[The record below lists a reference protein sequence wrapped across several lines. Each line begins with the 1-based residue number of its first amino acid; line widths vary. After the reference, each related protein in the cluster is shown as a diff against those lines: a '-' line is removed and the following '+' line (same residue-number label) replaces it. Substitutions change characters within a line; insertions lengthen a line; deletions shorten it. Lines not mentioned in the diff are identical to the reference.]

1 MAIKPYNVL
10 MFGNL
15 GPELVRMSDLFDPD
29 ECLFEIETGSVAQAN
44 RVYYRAEIKNNTIR
58 FFEEDP
64 QPAAG
69 STITANTLWFV
80 DKNAQFDT
88 DQTGHY
94 IPAETSLVIVDPK
107 ATASQTEKWGTYTL
121 LVVESVD
128 PITYKPN
135 LVPFNFTG
143 DLDSAQRAIDF
154 QNDRMMLYFDEVG
167 TYSGDKVIRLTP
179 DRKLLMY
186 GTSAL
191 KYLIKKNGRIVSTD
205 HYPASRPTPAAYTK
219 YLPASATVIDF
230 TGYSLIT
237 DTEFAAKYAQVEG
250 QYVEYYNDEGRRQ
263 RGVLENTDTDKQK
276 VIGRRAYILGV
287 ANSPLSNVLF
297 PEPSYLILGDND
309 ISEPVEGDTYTFE
322 VYEEGEVNNAVV
334 HNLILSV
341 QLTATAGTR
350 ADALHG
356 DDQEILGFDVEYYDD
371 ATGEYVDTSDIINV
385 PAGTTEVEICRKLR
399 PYLRTTNG
407 RTYIDPGAYPGTGP
421 VLLNR
426 SWYVYGLESLTQN
439 VPVGYALDI
448 LIRYFPS
455 KNQKLNSLNILD
467 VRYEELSAS
476 ELSLGPSP
484 LKLYFV
490 RTSSETESYALAN
503 GTGHLDTFAAGTT
516 YYKKRTDTPWSSVVH
531 APTRDY
537 INCYKK
543 IVIKNVQSSKL
554 RHLVPVPVWKGWV
567 ESTSDPVQA
576 YDFKVLDYSN
586 TYSSPVAMELS
597 NLKLAAPAYTEGPDN
612 GLVLDGSNCAHDAA
626 TIPDEQSI
634 RVKYRTTEGST
645 FEPTIHDVSLMLR
658 TPNESGSGTDKWII
672 NVDGNTFGSST
683 SSLKRPFVE
692 FDHTDGVYTFNSTQF
707 PNKET
712 LLNTFY
718 YSLAGRD
725 AIAPTHVRLRGLD
738 EVKQD
743 DGTMAIPIA
752 MAGDDAQVA
761 LDGDSGIQ
769 VLFLTKFVRSKGMM
783 PELTPYQ
790 DSSPDPVDGIKYWY
804 AFEKSVADR
813 NAKYTVGDRNIMGPM
828 NGAIVGVVIV
838 EFLVESNGELRSL
851 IGVPVEVRVK
861 NFNPAVFN
869 ESES

>member
-29 ECLFEIETGSVAQAN
+29 ECVFEIERGTVAQEN
-44 RVYYRAEIKNNTIR
+44 RVYYTAEIKNNTIR
-58 FFEEDP
+58 FFEVDP

-69 STITANTLWFV
+69 STIPKDTYWFV
-80 DKNAQFDT
+80 DKNARFDT

-128 PITYKPN
+128 PVTYKPN

-167 TYSGDKVIRLTP
+167 TYGGDDGDKVIRLTP

-191 KYLIKKNGRIVSTD
+191 KYLIKKNGRVVSTD
-205 HYPASRPTPAAYTK
+205 HFPASRPTPAAYTK
-219 YLPASATVIDF
+219 YLPASATAIDF
-230 TGYSLIT
+230 TGYSSIT
-237 DTEFAAKYAQVEG
+237 DEFNAVYAQVEG
-250 QYVEYYNDEGRRQ
+250 QCVEYYTSEGRRK
-263 RGVLENTDTDKQK
+263 REVLGDTEDDKRK
-276 VIGRRAYILGV
+276 VIGKKVYILGV
-287 ANSPLSNVLF
+287 SNSPLSNVLF
-297 PEPSYLILGDND
+297 PAPSYLVLGDND

-322 VYEEGEVNNAVV
+322 VYEEDEIDGELV
-334 HNLILSV
+334 HSIILSV

-350 ADALHG
+350 ADELHG
-356 DDQEILGFDVEYYDD
+356 DDQEILGFDVQYYDD
-371 ATGEYVDTSDIINV
+371 ATREYVDTSDIIKV
-385 PAGTTEVEICRKLR
+385 PAGVTEAEICRKLR

-407 RTYIDPGAYPGTGP
+407 RTYIDPELA
-421 VLLNR
+421 LLNK

-455 KNQKLNSLNILD
+455 KNQKLNSLNALA

-476 ELSLGPSP
+476 ELALGPSP

-490 RTSSETESYALAN
+490 KSSDTETYELAD
-503 GTGHLDTFAAGTT
+503 GTGHPATFVSGTT
-516 YYKKRTDTPWSSVVH
+516 YYKKRTDTPWSNVIH

-543 IVIKNVQSSKL
+543 IVITNVQSSKL

-567 ESTSDPVQA
+567 ESVPVPSAQA
-576 YDFKVLDYSN
+576 YDFKVLDYNN

-597 NLKLAAPAYTEGPDN
+597 NLKIAAPAYTEGSDN
-612 GLVLDGSNCAHDAA
+612 GLRLDGTKCAHDAA

-634 RVKYRTTEGST
+634 RVKYRTTESGIFEST
-645 FEPTIHDVSLMLR
+645 VHDISLMLR
-658 TPNESGSGTDKWII
+658 TPNESGSGIDKWII
-672 NVDGNTFGSST
+672 NVDGNTFGAST
-683 SSLKRPFVE
+683 SSTKRPFVE
-692 FDHTDGVYTFNSTQF
+692 YDHKHEYYSFNSTQF

-761 LDGDSGIQ
+761 LDGDSEVQ
-769 VLFLTKFVRSKGMM
+769 APFLENFVRPKGMM
-783 PELTPYQ
+783 PELTPYT
-790 DSSPDPVDGIKYWY
+790 DGEYKY
-804 AFEKSVADR
+804 AFEKSVSTETPEGYPDV
-813 NAKYTVGDRNIMGPM
+813 KGPPD
-828 NGAIVGVVIV
+828 GAIVGVIIV
-838 EFLVESNGELRSL
+838 EFLVESNGEFRTL

-861 NFNPAVFN
+861 NFNPAVVVVK
-869 ESES
+869 

>member
-29 ECLFEIETGSVAQAN
+29 ECVFELERGTVAQTN
-44 RVYYRAEIKNNTIR
+44 RVYYSAEIKNSTIR
-58 FFEEDP
+58 FFELDP
-64 QPAAG
+64 QPAKD
-69 STITANTLWFV
+69 SPIPKDTYWFV
-80 DKNAQFDT
+80 DDTARFDS

-167 TYSGDKVIRLTP
+167 EVNNDKVYRLTP

-191 KYLIKKNGRIVSTD
+191 KYLIKKNGRVVSTD
-205 HYPASRPTPAAYTK
+205 HYPAFSPTPAAYTK
-219 YLPASATVIDF
+219 YLPAAATVIDF
-230 TGYSLIT
+230 TGYSSIT
-237 DTEFAAKYAQVEG
+237 DPEFVDKYAQVEG
-250 QYVEYYNDEGRRQ
+250 QYVEYYNSEGRRQ
-263 RGVLENTDTDKQK
+263 RGVLEDTDTDKQN
-276 VIGRRAYILGV
+276 VIGKKVYILGV
-287 ANSPLSNVLF
+287 SNSPLSNVLS
-297 PEPSYLILGDND
+297 PEPSYLVLGDND
-309 ISEPVEGDTYTFE
+309 IKKPVEGDTYTFE
-322 VYEEGEVNNAVV
+322 VYEEDEIDGRLV
-334 HNLILSV
+334 HSIILSV

-385 PAGTTEVEICRKLR
+385 PAGTTEAEICRKLR

-407 RTYIDPGAYPGTGP
+407 RTYIDPESE
-421 VLLNR
+421 LLNR

-467 VRYEELSAS
+467 VRYEELSES
-476 ELSLGPSP
+476 ELALGPSP

-490 RTSSETESYALAN
+490 KTSSDTESYALAD
-503 GTGHLDTFAAGTT
+503 GTGHPDSFVSGTT

-543 IVIKNVQSSKL
+543 IVIKNVQSSTL

-567 ESTSDPVQA
+567 ESVPEPSAQA
-576 YDFKVLDYSN
+576 YDFKVLDYNN

-597 NLKLAAPAYTEGPDN
+597 NLKIAAPAYTEGSDN
-612 GLVLDGSNCAHDAA
+612 GLVLDGSECANDAA
-626 TIPDEQSI
+626 IIPVEQSI
-634 RVKYRTTEGST
+634 RVKYRTTEGGV
-645 FEPTIHDVSLMLR
+645 FERTVHDVSLMLR
-658 TPNESGSGTDKWII
+658 TPNKSDSGVDKWII
-672 NVDGNTFGSST
+672 KVDGNTFGAST
-683 SSLKRPFVE
+683 SSSKRPFIE
-692 FDHTDGVYTFNSTQF
+692 FDHTDKVYSFNSTQF

-725 AIAPTHVRLRGLD
+725 AIAPTHLRLRGVD
-738 EVKQD
+738 AVEQD
-743 DGTMAIPIA
+743 DGTMAIPVA

-761 LDGDSGIQ
+761 LDGDSEVQ
-769 VLFLTKFVRSKGMM
+769 APFLAKFSQPRGMM
-783 PELTPYQ
+783 PELTPYT
-790 DSSPDPVDGIKYWY
+790 DGEYKY
-804 AFEKSVADR
+804 AFEKSVS
-813 NAKYTVGDRNIMGPM
+813 TVIPEGYSDVKGPPD
-828 NGAIVGVVIV
+828 GAIVGAVIV
-838 EFLVESNGELRSL
+838 EFLVESNGEFRTL

-861 NFNPAVFN
+861 NFNPAVVTV
-869 ESES
+869 E

>member
-1 MAIKPYNVL
+1 MATKPYNVL

-58 FFEEDP
+58 FFEIDP

-80 DKNAQFDT
+80 DKNSQFDT

-154 QNDRMMLYFDEVG
+154 QNGRMMLYFDEVG

-191 KYLIKKNGRIVSTD
+191 KYLIKKNGRVISTD
-205 HYPASRPTPAAYTK
+205 HYPASRPTPASYTK
-219 YLPASATVIDF
+219 YLPAAATMIDF

-237 DTEFAAKYAQVEG
+237 NTEFVAKYAQVVG
-250 QYVEYYNDEGRRQ
+250 KYVEYYTNEGRRQ
-263 RGVLENTDTDKQK
+263 RGVLEDTDADKRK
-276 VIGRRAYILGV
+276 VIGKKVYILGV
-287 ANSPLSNVLF
+287 SNSPLSNVLF
-297 PEPSYLILGDND
+297 PEPSYLVLGDENV
-309 ISEPVEGDTYTFE
+309 SEPVEGDTYTFE
-322 VYEEGEVNNAVV
+322 VYEEDEIDGELV
-334 HNLILSV
+334 HSIILSV
-341 QLTATAGTR
+341 HLTATAGTR
-350 ADALHG
+350 ADVLHG

-371 ATGEYVDTSDIINV
+371 TTGEYVATSDIINV
-385 PAGTTEVEICRKLR
+385 PAGATEAEICRKLR
-399 PYLRTTNG
+399 PYLRTNSG
-407 RTYIDPGAYPGTGP
+407 RVYIDPES
-421 VLLNR
+421 VLLNK

-467 VRYEELSAS
+467 VRYEKLSAS
-476 ELSLGPSP
+476 ELAHGPSP

-490 RTSSETESYALAN
+490 RTSSETESYALAD
-503 GTGHLDTFAAGTT
+503 GTGHPATFADGTI
-516 YYKKRTDTPWSSVVH
+516 YYKRRTDTPWSNVIH

-543 IVIKNVQSSKL
+543 IVIKNVQSSSL

-567 ESTSDPVQA
+567 ESTPDPAQA
-576 YDFKVLDYSN
+576 YDFKVLDYNN
-586 TYSSPVAMELS
+586 TYSSPVAMKLS
-597 NLKLAAPAYTEGPDN
+597 NLKIAAPTYTEGPDN
-612 GLVLDGSNCAHDAA
+612 GIVLDGSNCAHDAA

-634 RVKYRTTEGST
+634 RVKYRTTEGGI
-645 FEPTIHDVSLMLR
+645 FERTIHDISLMLR

-672 NVDGNTFGSST
+672 NVDGNTFGAST
-683 SSLKRPFVE
+683 SSTKRPFIE
-692 FDHTDGVYTFNSTQF
+692 FDHTYGHYSFNSAQF

-738 EVKQD
+738 EVEQD

-761 LDGDSGIQ
+761 LDGDSEVQ
-769 VLFLTKFVRSKGMM
+769 APFLAEFVRSKGMM
-783 PELTPYQ
+783 PELTPYT
-790 DSSPDPVDGIKYWY
+790 DGEFKY
-804 AFEKSVADR
+804 AFEKSVS
-813 NAKYTVGDRNIMGPM
+813 TVIPAGYSNIKGPPD
-828 NGAIVGVVIV
+828 GAIVGVVIL
-838 EFLVESNGELRSL
+838 EFLVESNGEFRTL

-861 NFNPAVFN
+861 NFNPDAVIV
-869 ESES
+869 